1 MYRSWKQNYKKH
13 QYIHL
18 LDALP
23 VDRCLQYIC
32 VCIIHLA
39 FKLFKQW
46 GFHFFLWETL
56 SMSLCLTTGFHSLKF
71 SHSFGVGSY
80 FGRLHYLDAHLVS
93 LGSWPV
99 MGASDYSVLTP
110 SGQLRV
116 TEMTPACAVPLEDFL
131 ARLQRYV
138 CHSGSYHSRKNVDY
152 N

>member
-1 MYRSWKQNYKKH
+1 MYRSWKQNCKKH

-23 VDRCLQYIC
+23 LDHSLQYIC
-32 VCIIHLA
+32 VCIIHLG

-46 GFHFFLWETL
+46 DFHFFLWETF
-56 SMSLCLTTGFHSLKF
+56 SISLCLTTGFHSLIL
-71 SHSFGVGSY
+71 SHSFGVGSC
-80 FGRLHYLDAHLVS
+80 FGRLHYLDAHLLS

-116 TEMTPACAVPLEDFL
+116 TEMTPACAVPLGDL
-131 ARLQRYV
+131 PARLQCYV
-138 CHSGSYHSRKNVDY
+138 RHSGSLHFRKNVDY